1 MTGYLL
7 DSTRIYNGP
16 RRGWELSYRMNTALS
31 SSPRKL
37 RYTECLRPCS
47 VVFVSVT
54 WHNKSKR
61 FHENIIFIT
70 RTIQDHPTRKLY
82 HENIFFCCQIIFI
95 WFVWFR
101 LCMGSVLRF
110 LISNAVLIGSWKE
123 RIFVSLLWYY
133 RLHNKNNQLLSYK
146 SGKYWPLSIYV

>member
-1 MTGYLL
+1 MWHCDSSAFMIAKYL
-7 DSTRIYNGP
+7 YQ
-16 RRGWELSYRMNTALS
+16 S
-31 SSPRKL
+31 SL
-37 RYTECLRPCS
+37 GTCS
-47 VVFVSVT
+47 HGT
-54 WHNKSKR
+54 DKSQR

-123 RIFVSLLWYY
+123 RIFVSPLWYY

-146 SGKYWPLSIYV
+146 SGYYWPLSIYV